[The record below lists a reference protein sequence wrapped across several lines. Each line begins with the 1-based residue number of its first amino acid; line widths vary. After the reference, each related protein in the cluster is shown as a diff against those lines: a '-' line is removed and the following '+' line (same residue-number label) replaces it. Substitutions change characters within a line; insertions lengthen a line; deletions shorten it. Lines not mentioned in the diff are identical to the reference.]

1 MLLGAHSP
9 KLDAVRGLRTKAGR
23 REAGRFTLEGPTL
36 LEEAVRSGLELEAVY
51 ATERAYSALG
61 ALAERIGAPVF
72 LIPDK
77 AMSRLSELDSPP
89 GIVAVAPLGDSE
101 LGTLLD
107 GRGPLLLLAGVA
119 DPGNAG
125 TLLRSAEIFGFAG
138 VIFARDGVEPHNP
151 KVVRAAM
158 GALFRVPHALA
169 AAEEVVTGAREREY
183 MLIATSNDGQPL
195 PDFRFER
202 RSIVAVGNER
212 HGVAGWLPSWDRAVA
227 IPQPGGGESLNA
239 AVAGSIV
246 AYAASQQLSTSAE
259 RSEKA

>member
-51 ATERAYSALG
+51 ATERRIRSLG
-61 ALAERIGAPVF
+61 GV
-72 LIPDK
+72 D
-77 AMSRLSELDSPP
+77 DSPP